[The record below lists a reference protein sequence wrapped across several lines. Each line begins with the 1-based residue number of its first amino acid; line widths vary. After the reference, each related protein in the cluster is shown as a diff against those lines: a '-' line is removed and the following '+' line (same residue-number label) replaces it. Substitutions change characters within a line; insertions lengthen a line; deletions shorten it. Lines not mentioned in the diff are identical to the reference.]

1 MRSII
6 LNVALLLCAFTL
18 GAQTYGVEPVQG
30 DSTTVWFLQ
39 IDSVPGP
46 DSTGIGTEVN
56 IRKLRV
62 TKPQLKQIL
71 FSIADQKKRVIE
83 QQDQATAQFENSKQL
98 LQDETGDSYDGI
110 LTNTVKSS
118 LSGVYVMQYQ
128 GKNFGAE
135 IKNGEVIVDTTHY
148 AINVVDRNTII
159 VVGLMGRGKD
169 VTFNVNNG
177 VTLIGD
183 YNHKRILF
191 IKQQQ

>member
-6 LNVALLLCAFTL
+6 LNVALILSALTL
-18 GAQTYGVEPVQG
+18 NAQTYGVEPVIG

-62 TKPQLKQIL
+62 SKPQLKQIL

-98 LQDETGDSYDGI
+98 LQSETGDDYSSI
-110 LTNTVKSS
+110 LANTVKAS
-118 LSGVYVMQYQ
+118 LSGTYIMQYQ

-135 IKNGEVIVDTTHY
+135 IKDGEAIIDTKHY
-148 AINVVDRNTII
+148 VINVVERNTVTI
-159 VVGLMGRGKD
+159 VGLMGKNKD
-169 VTFNVNNG
+169 VTFTING
-177 VTLIGD
+177 TTLVGD
-183 YNHKRILF
+183 YNKKRILL